1 MCSGLNHRR
10 IEAIREEQQIKLLQQ
25 RLDEAFA
32 NDKSHVSELSKN

>member
-10 IEAIREEQQIKLLQQ
+10 IESIREQEQLKLLQQ

-32 NDKSHVSELSKN
+32 NDHSHTKELSEN